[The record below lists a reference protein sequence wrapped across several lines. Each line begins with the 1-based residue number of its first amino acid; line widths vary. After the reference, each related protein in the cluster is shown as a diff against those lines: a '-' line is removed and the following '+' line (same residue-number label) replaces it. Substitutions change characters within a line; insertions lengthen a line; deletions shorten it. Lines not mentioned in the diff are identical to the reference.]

1 MLGQIEVRVKPC
13 TCYQNQTNPLSIT
26 DITKLMLSHHQLQAR
41 ENLRIIKTT
50 TVHDERHT
58 VHP

>member
-1 MLGQIEVRVKPC
+1 MLGQIEVRMIISGYRKK
-13 TCYQNQTNPLSIT
+13 TDPLSIT
-26 DITKLMLSHHQLQAR
+26 DITRLMLSHHQLQAR

-50 TVHDERHT
+50 TVHDVRRT